1 MTFDRL
7 HAPLNPTSTGTSP
20 LVEARFIPRQYEP
33 NYAYP
38 LLVLLHGRGGDEEQL
53 VRAMPALSWRNY
65 VGLGLRGPELV
76 TKRDRLVGFG
86 WGAEFEQPERR
97 RARNNEH
104 ITEAE
109 IVRRVLYDPEP
120 TGVDR
125 LEAGVFTRHSANAA
139 IAARPFRADFPGRLR
154 RRSRRRLLAR
164 PDFPRA
170 VRRRRRDQRLA
181 PGGAAASGPAQSM
194 SRLARAGRAWSLERQ
209 GPPP

>member
-1 MTFDRL
+1 MSLDRL
-7 HAPLNPTSTGTSP
+7 HAPLNSTASRGTSS

-97 RARNNEH
+97 RARPNPDPH
-104 ITEAE
+104 AKPRSCGASCTTPSPRASTAWKQACSRPSC
-109 IVRRVLYDPEP
+109 RRVACFTSTPNEFSWSAAAKGPPSP
-120 TGVDR
+120 TG
-125 LEAGVFTRHSANAA
+125 SA
-139 IAARPFRADFPGRLR
+139 
-154 RRSRRRLLAR
+154 
-164 PDFPRA
+164 
-170 VRRRRRDQRLA
+170 
-181 PGGAAASGPAQSM
+181 
-194 SRLARAGRAWSLERQ
+194 
-209 GPPP
+209 